1 MTSNLLSWDFFQTK
15 VTFKLCKIADTKVHI
30 IWREAEKH
38 LTRLCPGEPSLIYVH
53 FQCRLRL
60 QPGFLV
66 GVCEICSCTHQ
77 NHRSTGRCRGIPLIH
92 CASRTTRTW
101 HRCLVQFI
109 NQLDLI
115 NNLKKQM
122 QQTRVYLDIIIAFS
136 VYLLVISFNS
146 IIDWK
151 SKFNLSW
158 KYMYCH
164 FRQYTH
170 LFQTMVIGPNELLFT
185 IYTRHKN

>member
-1 MTSNLLSWDFFQTK
+1 MVKHFLNLMFSNPSHETSETVHDRKMGIFAVNDEMNLAFSLIVQMTSNLLSWDFFQTK

-66 GVCEICSCTHQ
+66 GVSEICSCTHQ

-101 HRCLVQFI
+101 HRCLV
-109 NQLDLI
+109 LI
-115 NNLKKQM
+115 K
-122 QQTRVYLDIIIAFS
+122 
-136 VYLLVISFNS
+136 NS
-146 IIDWK
+146 
-151 SKFNLSW
+151 
-158 KYMYCH
+158 
-164 FRQYTH
+164 
-170 LFQTMVIGPNELLFT
+170 
-185 IYTRHKN
+185 